1 MKQKKVIRK
10 NKLSLK
16 FLSFIKF
23 NLNLIKK
30 IFITIYNGK
39 RKYKNFKKY

>member
-1 MKQKKVIRK
+1 MKQKKVIKK

-30 IFITIYNGK
+30 SL
-39 RKYKNFKKY
+39 